1 MRTCRHISS
10 RCVFVFLNACSETYY
25 KQKWDGRRFVRDRR
39 WLQKLGLRVQLG
51 HRPGV
56 VCTFRHAAP
65 HDFVLYDINGVHE
78 INVDFCGCLRPDG
91 TPVPR
96 NIQLLRACWW
106 PGTVLAPKTCA
117 TFRVLRLFHI
127 MNCLGKL
134 SAYDFIRSLEMCTNH
149 NGLDKPP
156 DRRKPFMHIM
166 RQWREVKRMKRARR
180 GHDAGGVRGTKK
192 GELVLVCRACPQPY
206 WNLPAGWEDVP
217 QFYRFLYFLFLA
229 QDANFRL
236 SNRNVSSEEA
246 DPIWGDG
253 MGYFC
258 TREGDDGYK
267 AHIAKHVNEVE
278 LSNCSGFQA
287 MFLAN
292 TKRIKG
298 LRTTGIAGVTCS
310 RHNMWRPNGMG
321 DLQVGERQCN
331 MDFLLLSA
339 VDMMILKALI
349 VSYDIAC
356 QYAIHFWGR
365 MMEFPEAMRLKINRW
380 DLWWKVP
387 NFHLPPHKPKCHC
400 AYSFHWMF
408 GAGMTHGEGVEQN
421 WSFSN
426 GAAASTRLMGPGSRH
441 ATLEDI
447 FAFHNYDRQL
457 AMHRVLPKRLAVNIK
472 EGYRHKVAFDAFSK
486 GLEEARPEQ
495 VQAWKEWV
503 ERWEATQHTDSTDC
517 PHELT
522 ESVTTMRD
530 IQLLIATEEFVCT
543 DDGVEIEQEH
553 TPGSM
558 ITMALD
564 IEETQR
570 LLDIDVRALKEPSV
584 NQRLGFTKRRTA
596 VLKSIHRFRQVQ
608 AVYMPSVRGVLSAE
622 MKQEFDGNGEQKP
635 EATRLFLPSQI
646 ADERLRGTACAV
658 GLPRIEML
666 NREGEAIEALEAV
679 RNGLR
684 IRTMTNRY
692 KLRNYTGQGGMTRG
706 QGILRQINVRIH
718 NAKLRYRY
726 ARAAYLVLAGHGDWE
741 ERLRVLEDDDVR
753 ALNERALTTEEKAQN
768 RHWAELGGAV
778 IEGGIARAATL
789 ASGEGSHTLSWI
801 WYNAGVAAEG
811 DDQLHEALR
820 VEWCK
825 AYART
830 RRYSEEIRL
839 LREEMRRTI
848 EYGYTLI
855 GVWEHLGAAAAN
867 LPDAEAELTEGRI
880 AYAEEQAFTERETC
894 TKLEKAWM
902 GILSKADAYLD
913 GETELGADQVMVE
926 ALEAGD
932 ELDEEDEEARLE
944 GEEDGE
950 PGAV

>member
-1 MRTCRHISS
+1 M
-10 RCVFVFLNACSETYY
+10 ACPELTHY
-25 KQKWDGRRFVRDRR
+25 QKWDGKRFVRDRR
-39 WLQKLGLRVQLG
+39 WLQKLNLRVQLG

-65 HDFVLYDINGVHE
+65 QDFVLYDLNGVHE

-106 PGTVLAPKTCA
+106 PATVLAPNTCA
-117 TFRVLRLFHI
+117 TFSVLRLFQVL
-127 MNCLGKL
+127 NCLGKV
-134 SAYDFIRSLEMCTNH
+134 SAYDFIRSLEKCTNH
-149 NGLDKPP
+149 DGLDKPP

-192 GELVLVCRACPQPY
+192 GELVLTCRACPQPY
-206 WNLPAGWEDVP
+206 WNLPAGWENVS
-217 QFYRFLYFLFLA
+217 QFYRFIYFLFLA

-246 DPIWGDG
+246 HPIWGDG

-258 TREGDDGYK
+258 KREGDDGYK
-267 AHIAKHVNEVE
+267 AHIAKHVDEKE
-278 LSNCSGFQA
+278 MSNCSGFQA
-287 MFLAN
+287 MFMAN
-292 TKRIKG
+292 TKRVKG
-298 LRTTGIAGVTCS
+298 LRTTGIGGVTCS
-310 RHNMWRPNGMG
+310 RHNMWRANGMG

-339 VDMMILKALI
+339 VDMLILRALI

-356 QYAIHFWGR
+356 QYGIRFWER
-365 MMEFPEAMRLKINRW
+365 MLKMPEAMRLKINQD

-387 NFHLPPHKPKCHC
+387 NFHLPPHKPRCHC

-426 GAAASTRLMGPGSRH
+426 GAAPSTRLMGPGSRN
-441 ATLEDI
+441 ATLEDV
-447 FAFHNYDRQL
+447 FGFHNYDRQL
-457 AMHRVLPKRLAVNIK
+457 AMRKFFKILRAMCI
-472 EGYRHKVAFDAFSK
+472 HKVAFNAFSK
-486 GLEEARPEQ
+486 GLEEARPDQ
-495 VQAWKEWV
+495 VQDWKEWV
-503 ERWEATQHTDSTDC
+503 DRWEAKQHTDSTDC
-517 PHELT
+517 PFELAEVT
-522 ESVTTMRD
+522 VTTMRD

-558 ITMALD
+558 ITMALA

-570 LLDIDVRALKEPSV
+570 LLDVDVRALKDPSV
-584 NQRLGFTKRRTA
+584 NQKLGFTKRRTA
-596 VLKSIHRFRQVQ
+596 LLKSIHKFRRVQ
-608 AVYMPSVRGVLSAE
+608 AVYMPSVRAVLSDE
-622 MKQEFDGNGEQKP
+622 MKQMFDGNGAQLP
-635 EATRLFLPSQI
+635 ENTRLFLPSEI
-646 ADERLRGTACAV
+646 KDERLRGRACAV
-658 GLPRIEML
+658 GLARIEML
-666 NREGEAIEALEAV
+666 NREGEATEALEAV
-679 RNGLR
+679 RDGLR

-692 KLRNYTGQGGMTRG
+692 KLQNYTGQGGMTRG
-706 QGILRQINVRIH
+706 QGILRQINIRIQ
-718 NAKLRYRY
+718 NAKLQYRY

-741 ERLRVLEDDDVR
+741 ERLRMLEDDDVR

-768 RHWAELGGAV
+768 KHWAELGGAV

-801 WYNAGVAAEG
+801 WYTAGAAG
-811 DDQLHEALR
+811 INDDQLHQALR

-839 LREEMRRTI
+839 LREEMRRTV

-855 GVWEHLGAAAAN
+855 GVWDHLGAAADS
-867 LPDAEAELTEGRI
+867 LPDAEPELTEGRC
-880 AYAEEQAFTERETC
+880 AYAEEQAFTERERC
-894 TKLEKAWM
+894 TALEKAWR
-902 GILSKADAYLD
+902 GILGKADAYID
-913 GETELGADQVMVE
+913 GETELGVDQVVVE

-932 ELDEEDEEARLE
+932 EMDEMEEEARLE
-944 GEEDGE
+944 GGEDDE
-950 PGAV
+950 PCSVPFS